1 MNKWFIFYQSE
12 LILTAENEIPVG
24 EVPPFPLEPWHRRQT
39 LPSLE
44 GTACV
49 AVEIDHPISPDTGFH
64 QLALRQSFEVL
75 SCADYRMAANHIP
88 IFRRSARNA
97 NESIGLRRVPL

>member
-75 SCADYRMAANHIP
+75 SR
-88 IFRRSARNA
+88 ARA
-97 NESIGLRRVPL
+97 VETWERF

>member
-24 EVPPFPLEPWHRRQT
+24 EVPPFSLEPWHRAANFAKFGRYC
-39 LPSLE
+39 LRS
-44 GTACV
+44 
-49 AVEIDHPISPDTGFH
+49 VEIDHPISPDTGFH

-75 SCADYRMAANHIP
+75 SRA
-88 IFRRSARNA
+88 
-97 NESIGLRRVPL
+97 GLSHGRKST